1 MPAKP
6 RDRRDENGW
15 GEERNRVRWGDLAKQ
30 GCAVVIHGGQYG
42 LNNNDG
48 TPAERGSDG
57 DYPEIDATIHE
68 GTHTNTKKVQRDG
81 QIRVSAAGTEGYP
94 YIKFDNVKRV
104 QIDGGRWRGEG
115 GGLAVR
121 DVVQGRRRGRAPL
134 ASETD
139 LVGADLGQLP
149 NLLEASEKLAKERQ
163 QLEQQQRETDATQLQ
178 LRERA
183 EEQLKNRTSVAR
195 KGGPEAGDQR
205 AGPAAEEPREI
216 SEAKEATAP
225 AVLMRLAH
233 DPELDQ
239 SEQVRSVQPAVGGEH
254 KGDGQQLKRKATSGA
269 AGRRKQKERRAAEEA
284 KREAS
289 ALAVAQRELLEASE
303 KLAKERQQREQQQR
317 ETDATQLQLRE
328 RAEEQLKM
336 EQQQR
341 KRAEQQLQTEQELR
355 ERVRELEK
363 HLADAFYPLEERVEL
378 RAAGIP
384 AVVSADLEAGSCV
397 LQAEGGE
404 KVVAKE
410 GEVVL
415 GGNWTVLAVCAGG
428 EVALERAWQRWSL
441 LVLATAGGSRSLQL
455 WKPLG
460 DDVARINL
468 TKYAKERL
476 EKHLAEGEQ
485 REPQPWKQAERHG
498 QHTVV
503 FASGARY
510 EGCWEADKRH
520 GAENQARELEQH
532 LYIN

>member
-149 NLLEASEKLAKERQ
+149 N
-163 QLEQQQRETDATQLQ
+163 
-178 LRERA
+178 
-183 EEQLKNRTSVAR
+183 RTSVAR

-336 EQQQR
+336 ERQQR

-355 ERVRELEK
+355 ERVRE
-363 HLADAFYPLEERVEL
+363 
-378 RAAGIP
+378 
-384 AVVSADLEAGSCV
+384 
-397 LQAEGGE
+397 
-404 KVVAKE
+404 
-410 GEVVL
+410 
-415 GGNWTVLAVCAGG
+415 
-428 EVALERAWQRWSL
+428 
-441 LVLATAGGSRSLQL
+441 
-455 WKPLG
+455 
-460 DDVARINL
+460 
-468 TKYAKERL
+468 L

-520 GAENQARELEQH
+520 GAENQARELEQQARE
-532 LYIN
+532 LEQQARELEQQARELVAAELEQQARELKQQARDCLQARDWEQQARELVAAYRREIAYRRKMGWRTRELV

>member
-1 MPAKP
+1 M
-6 RDRRDENGW
+6 
-15 GEERNRVRWGDLAKQ
+15 RWGDLAKQ

-149 NLLEASEKLAKERQ
+149 
-163 QLEQQQRETDATQLQ
+163 
-178 LRERA
+178 
-183 EEQLKNRTSVAR
+183 NRTSVAR

-355 ERVRELEK
+355 ERVEERVRELE
-363 HLADAFYPLEERVEL
+363 
-378 RAAGIP
+378 
-384 AVVSADLEAGSCV
+384 
-397 LQAEGGE
+397 
-404 KVVAKE
+404 
-410 GEVVL
+410 
-415 GGNWTVLAVCAGG
+415 
-428 EVALERAWQRWSL
+428 
-441 LVLATAGGSRSLQL
+441 
-455 WKPLG
+455 
-460 DDVARINL
+460 
-468 TKYAKERL
+468 
-476 EKHLAEGEQ
+476 HLAEGEQ

-520 GAENQARELEQH
+520 GAENQARELEQQARE
-532 LYIN
+532 LEQQARELEQQARELVAAELEQQARELKQQARDCLQARDWEQQARELVAAYRREIAYRRKMGWRFPGCAFYDQ